1 MEFLYV
7 FLVLSYLVFAFY
19 KRRLAV
25 SILPLF
31 FPLYLLRFQLFGIPF
46 TLLEGFCYAV
56 FVPVLI
62 DIFKDTFSGR
72 LKYNSVY
79 LFTDLLFI
87 ACVIGAA
94 IVPKETML
102 LDGST
107 VYEGRRVALGIL
119 KGFIFAPILYFISFI
134 RTVTEWK
141 YKELSLRAYL
151 CGAFLLA
158 LWALYQGLTG
168 DFITPDF
175 RASGPFESANY
186 LALYIGPACALS
198 FVYLF
203 RSVSSEKGMIPSV
216 LLFSALFAALVFSH
230 SYGALI
236 GVFAAVLI
244 FVLYSVKKFWKIAV
258 STGLLILFGL
268 LFFLQSGTEKFDK
281 LFEFTERSSS
291 AVRIEVWQ
299 VAGNLVKEHP
309 VLGIG
314 LGQFEPLYQLNAPE
328 ILGHAPYE
336 WVMLHPH
343 NLYLAFWLNA
353 GLLGLA
359 AFFGLV
365 VFGLRNFVLAS
376 KEKKLFYIFGVV
388 MLAVILVHGFFDVP
402 FWKNDL
408 AMIFFLGLGV
418 LL

>member
-7 FLVLSYLVFAFY
+7 FLVLLYLAFAFY
-19 KRRLAV
+19 KRELAV
-25 SILPLF
+25 SVLPLF
-31 FPLYLLRFQLFGIPF
+31 FPLYLLRFQFLGIPF

-56 FVPVLI
+56 SVPVFI
-62 DIFKDTFSGR
+62 DIFKDIFSGR
-72 LKYNSVY
+72 FKYNSVY

-87 ACVIGAA
+87 ACVIGVVV
-94 IVPKETML
+94 VPKETIL

-107 VYEGRRVALGIL
+107 VYEGRMVALGIL

-134 RTVTEWK
+134 RTVTDQK
-141 YKELSLRAYL
+141 HKELALRAYL
-151 CGAFLLA
+151 CSAFLLA
-158 LWALYQGLTG
+158 LWAVYQGLTG

-203 RSVSSEKGMIPSV
+203 RSVSSEKGMILSV
-216 LLFSALFAALVFSH
+216 LLFSALFAALIFSH

-244 FVLYSVKKFWKIAV
+244 FILYSVKKFWKIAV
-258 STGLLILFGL
+258 SAGLLILFGL

-299 VAGNLVKEHP
+299 IAGNFIKEHP

-314 LGQFEPLYQLNAPE
+314 LGQFEPLYQLNAQGV
-328 ILGHAPYE
+328 LGHVPYE

-353 GLLGLA
+353 GLLGLG
-359 AFFGLV
+359 AFLGLT

-376 KEKKLFYIFGVV
+376 REKKAFYVLGVV

-408 AMIFFLGLGV
+408 SMIFFLSLGI